1 MIQFPIQQINKKLE
15 AYFPINNIISIFG
28 EFGVGKTTL
37 CLQIIENLISK
48 NQKIFYLYT
57 KPKIPINRINDIL
70 NGKKNY
76 ADIDK
81 LNLIKISKFED
92 LYDFVFKLEN
102 LLLLEEKSKGI
113 TRNITKLLIIDSLTD
128 LYKLELNSEK
138 KERNVRLN
146 YQLNQ
151 ILATLTYLA
160 RVYDITIIVVNE
172 TSRKKIKDEFILFPS
187 GGNVVDYWV
196 RFSILIKRF
205 DKLNARI
212 FFLKIKDDNQ
222 EFQFTLNL
230 TKRGFFK

>member
-1 MIQFPIQQINKKLE
+1 
-15 AYFPINNIISIFG
+15 
-28 EFGVGKTTL
+28 
-37 CLQIIENLISK
+37 
-48 NQKIFYLYT
+48 
-57 KPKIPINRINDIL
+57 
-70 NGKKNY
+70 
-76 ADIDK
+76 
-81 LNLIKISKFED
+81 
-92 LYDFVFKLEN
+92 
-102 LLLLEEKSKGI
+102 LEEKSKGI